1 MTHSGLVVIG
11 AGLPRT
17 GTTST
22 REALEQLLGGPC
34 YHMKTVIFEK
44 PSDGKYWLK
53 AIDDQAHPD
62 KKVLS
67 NQDWIDFLSGRGYKA
82 GVDYPVSLF
91 YK

>member
-1 MTHSGLVVIG
+1 MADSGLVVIG

-22 REALEQLLGGPC
+22 REALVELLGGPC
-34 YHMKTVIFEK
+34 YHMKTVIFEASEDK
-44 PSDGKYWLK
+44 EHWLK
-53 AIDDQAHPD
+53 ALYDQANPNEKILTD
-62 KKVLS
+62 
-67 NQDWIDFLSGRGYKA
+67 QDWIDFLSGRGYKA